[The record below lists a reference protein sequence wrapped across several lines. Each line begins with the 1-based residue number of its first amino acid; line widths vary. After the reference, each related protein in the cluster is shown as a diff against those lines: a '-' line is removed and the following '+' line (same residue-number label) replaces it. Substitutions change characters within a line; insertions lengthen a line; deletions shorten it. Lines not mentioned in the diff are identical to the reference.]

1 VGEREGEREIW
12 GEGGGW
18 AGLPKRGRAGAA
30 GPAGG
35 GPRHGRE
42 ERGGEREEK
51 KKKKKVFSFLKSV
64 FFLDECIHVF
74 KQSKECTVRHG
85 ASSKIK
91 YFRVLLYRGF

>member
-51 KKKKKVFSFLKSV
+51 KKKKKVFSFLKS
-64 FFLDECIHVF
+64 FFSRLMDPCFQTIKRMHGSAWCI
-74 KQSKECTVRHG
+74 KQN
-85 ASSKIK
+85 KI
-91 YFRVLLYRGF
+91 L